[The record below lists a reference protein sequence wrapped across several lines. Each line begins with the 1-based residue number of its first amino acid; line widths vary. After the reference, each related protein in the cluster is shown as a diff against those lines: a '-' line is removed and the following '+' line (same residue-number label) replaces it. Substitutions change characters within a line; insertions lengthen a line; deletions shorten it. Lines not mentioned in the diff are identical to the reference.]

1 MAPRWL
7 RDRIGHFPSTTGTA
21 MRKTLPA
28 VALLTLAL
36 AACQPQAPSP
46 PATDGSPQDAA
57 TAPATEADAAFA
69 ALSKEW
75 LAGCLRLNPVSAT
88 QVRDPRHAYRTAAL
102 RADGHKTTAAFNNP
116 YPPPTHT
123 PHT

>member
-7 RDRIGHFPSTTGTA
+7 RDRIGPFPRKTGTA
-21 MRKTLPA
+21 MCKTLHA

-36 AACQPQAPSP
+36 AACQPQAPST

-75 LAGCLRLNPVSAT
+75 LDGWLLLNPRSEE
-88 QVRDPRHAYRTAAL
+88 
-102 RADGHKTTAAFNNP
+102 
-116 YPPPTHT
+116 HT
-123 PHT
+123 SELQSLKRNSYAGICLKYKN

>member
-7 RDRIGHFPSTTGTA
+7 RDRIGPFPRKTGTA

-36 AACQPQAPSP
+36 AACQPQAPST
-46 PATDGSPQDAA
+46 PATDGSQQDAA
-57 TAPATEADAAFA
+57 TAPDAEADAAFA

-75 LAGCLRLNPVSAT
+75 LDGWLRLNPVYAT
-88 QVRDPRHAYRTAAL
+88 RSEE
-102 RADGHKTTAAFNNP
+102 
-116 YPPPTHT
+116 HT
-123 PHT
+123 SELQSLMRISYAVFCLKKKIKHT